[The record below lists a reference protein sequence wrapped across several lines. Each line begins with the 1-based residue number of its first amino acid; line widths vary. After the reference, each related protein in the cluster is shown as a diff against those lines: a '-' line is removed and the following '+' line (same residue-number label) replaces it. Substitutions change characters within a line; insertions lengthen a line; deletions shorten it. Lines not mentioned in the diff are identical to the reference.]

1 MANLRDDD
9 DGRFSSNVY
18 TDHSGRTA
26 AGTVR
31 MCRDTPDNVGCY
43 SQQRRALA
51 EGSMKSARVCRT
63 DGCADD
69 HVTRQ
74 LMIARQTKTL
84 GT

>member
-1 MANLRDDD
+1 
-9 DGRFSSNVY
+9 
-18 TDHSGRTA
+18 
-26 AGTVR
+26 

-63 DGCADD
+63 DGCAGD